1 MKSMKEWLQHLD
13 AEHTID
19 MTLRLISV
27 MAISIWLFFHGMV
40 YQESYDLAAIELSM
54 YPWWNILLI
63 ALVAIAAAWCP
74 RVGIVAALAVFIYLS
89 DMYLLTRREDE
100 DFEAAMEEEIMNA
113 QTA

>member
-1 MKSMKEWLQHLD
+1 MRSMKEWLQHLD

-27 MAISIWLFFHGMV
+27 MTISIWLFFHGMV
-40 YQESYDLAAIELSM
+40 YQEPYDLAAIELSM

-89 DMYLLTRREDE
+89 DMHILHRREDE
-100 DFEAAMEEEIMNA
+100 EFEAALEEAFMNGK
-113 QTA
+113 TA